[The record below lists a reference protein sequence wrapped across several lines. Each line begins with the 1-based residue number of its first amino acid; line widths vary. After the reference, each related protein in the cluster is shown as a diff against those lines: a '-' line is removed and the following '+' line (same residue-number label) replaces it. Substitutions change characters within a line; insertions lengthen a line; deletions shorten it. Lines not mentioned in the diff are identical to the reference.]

1 MKPQL
6 SCKSTQPINSHI
18 ILWKQ
23 FRTNMLVRTSKQII
37 QRMRKLRTFLH
48 CVGHSRRM
56 TFSVVV
62 GSLGIC
68 CWIALYLS
76 QTSWTMNPARHQQ
89 LPSFEGNPETTQ
101 VCSLGCDWWEVIV
114 ADNGLASKKV
124 TSQYLWEWWFSSV
137 THIYSTRGTRVNGVT
152 VIMHLVTDIFRIIN
166 ALPHNT
172 WCGMISCFIYH
183 FANHMNRC

>member
-23 FRTNMLVRTSKQII
+23 FNTNVLVRTSKQIF
-37 QRMRKLRTFLH
+37 QRMRKLQTFLH
-48 CVGHSRRM
+48 CVGQSRRM
-56 TFSVVV
+56 TFSVVI

-76 QTSWTMNPARHQQ
+76 QTSSTMNPARHQQ
-89 LPSFEGNPETTQ
+89 LPSFEGNTEATQ

-114 ADNGLASKKV
+114 GLDNGLASKRWQA
-124 TSQYLWEWWFSSV
+124 SIYGNDDSV
-137 THIYSTRGTRVNGVT
+137 QRHTYTLLEGQQL
-152 VIMHLVTDIFRIIN
+152 MEFQQ
-166 ALPHNT
+166 
-172 WCGMISCFIYH
+172 SCT
-183 FANHMNRC
+183 

>member
-6 SCKSTQPINSHI
+6 SCKSAQPINSHI

-23 FRTNMLVRTSKQII
+23 FRTNILVRTSQQIF
-37 QRMRKLRTFLH
+37 QRMHKLRAFLH

-68 CWIALYLS
+68 CWLYLYQS
-76 QTSWTMNPARHQQ
+76 QTSSTMNPASHQQ

-101 VCSLGCDWWEVIV
+101 VCSLACDWWEVIIGF
-114 ADNGLASKKV
+114 DNGLASKRWQA
-124 TSQYLWEWWFSSV
+124 SIYGNDDSV
-137 THIYSTRGTRVNGVT
+137 QRHIYT
-152 VIMHLVTDIFRIIN
+152 
-166 ALPHNT
+166 ALEGQELMELP
-172 WCGMISCFIYH
+172 
-183 FANHMNRC
+183 